1 MKTFISLLSLV
12 AVVYA
17 ALGLVL
23 YLFQGS
29 MVFLAN
35 MPGRALDATPDD
47 IGLTYEDVHIATSDG
62 ERLHGWYVP
71 AAAAR
76 GVLLFFHGNAGN
88 ISHRLESIAIFNRLG
103 LDVLI
108 VDYRGYGQSTGKPS
122 EKGTYRDAQAAW
134 AYLLEERGLAP
145 GRTVIFGRSL
155 GGAVTAWLGSQLPEN
170 AAPAAVIIESSFSS
184 GVDMARR
191 LYPIYPA
198 RLLTRLKYPVV
209 EYVARLRSPVLVV
222 HSRDDEIIP
231 LSMGRAIYDAAPAPK
246 SFLELRG
253 DHNAGF
259 WISREAYMA
268 GLGEFLDSVLGPA
281 RAAGEGSASIEG
293 G

>member
-1 MKTFISLLSLV
+1 MRTLITLLAGIGV
-12 AVVYA
+12 IYVVLG
-17 ALGLVL
+17 ALL
-23 YLFQGS
+23 YFLQGS
-29 MVFLAN
+29 LVFLAN
-35 MPGRALDATPDD
+35 MPGRALDATPGD

-108 VDYRGYGQSTGKPS
+108 VDYRGYGQSTGKPG

-145 GRTVIFGRSL
+145 GRTVVFGRSL
-155 GGAVTAWLGSQLPEN
+155 GGAVGAWLASQLPGDE
-170 AAPAAVIIESSFSS
+170 APAAVIIESSFSS
-184 GVDMARR
+184 GADMARR
-191 LYPIYPA
+191 LYPIFPA
-198 RLLTRLKYPVV
+198 TLLTRLEYPVV

-231 LSMGRAIYDAAPAPK
+231 FPMGRAIYEAAPAPK

-259 WISREAYMA
+259 WISREAYTA
-268 GLGEFLDSVLGPA
+268 GLDGFLDSVLGPA
-281 RAAGEGSASIEG
+281 KAGEDSASIEDG
-293 G
+293 

>member
-1 MKTFISLLSLV
+1 MRALIILLAGLALIYV
-12 AVVYA
+12 
-17 ALGLVL
+17 ALGVAL

-35 MPGRALDATPDD
+35 LPGRALEATPAD
-47 IGLTYEDVHIATSDG
+47 IGLKYEDVRFDTADG

-71 AAAAR
+71 AVNAR

-88 ISHRLESIAIFNRLG
+88 ISHRLESIMIFNRLG

-108 VDYRGYGQSTGKPS
+108 VDYRGYGQSTGKPTES
-122 EKGTYRDAQAAW
+122 GTYRDAQAAW
-134 AYLLEERGLAP
+134 NYLLGERRASP
-145 GRTVIFGRSL
+145 GRIVIFGRSL
-155 GGAVTAWLGSQLPEN
+155 GGAVGAWLAAGLPVEQR
-170 AAPAAVIIESSFSS
+170 PAAVIIESSFTS
-184 GVDMARR
+184 GADMARR
-191 LYPIYPA
+191 LYPLFPA
-198 RLLTRLKYPVV
+198 RLLTRLKYTVA
-209 EYVARLRSPVLVV
+209 EYAARLPCPVLVV

-231 LSMGRAIYDAAPAPK
+231 FAMGQAIYAAAPQPK
-246 SFLELRG
+246 DFIELRG

-268 GLGEFLDSVLGPA
+268 GLDEFLNSVLGPA

>member
-1 MKTFISLLSLV
+1 MRTLITLLAGIGV
-12 AVVYA
+12 IYVVLG
-17 ALGLVL
+17 ALL
-23 YLFQGS
+23 YFLQGS
-29 MVFLAN
+29 LVFLAN
-35 MPGRALDATPDD
+35 MPGRALDATPGD

-108 VDYRGYGQSTGKPS
+108 VDYRGYGQSTGKPG

-145 GRTVIFGRSL
+145 GRTVVFGRSL
-155 GGAVTAWLGSQLPEN
+155 GGAVGAWLASQLPGDE
-170 AAPAAVIIESSFSS
+170 APAAVIIESSFSS
-184 GVDMARR
+184 GADMARR
-191 LYPIYPA
+191 LYPIFPA
-198 RLLTRLKYPVV
+198 RLLTRLEYPVV

-231 LSMGRAIYDAAPAPK
+231 FPMGRAIYEAAPAPK

-259 WISREAYMA
+259 WISREAYTA
-268 GLGEFLDSVLGPA
+268 GLDGFLDSVLGPA
-281 RAAGEGSASIEG
+281 KAGEDSASIEDG
-293 G
+293 

>member
-1 MKTFISLLSLV
+1 MRTLITLLAGIGV
-12 AVVYA
+12 IYVVLG
-17 ALGLVL
+17 ALL
-23 YLFQGS
+23 YFLQGS
-29 MVFLAN
+29 LVFLAN
-35 MPGRALDATPDD
+35 MPGRALDATPGD

-108 VDYRGYGQSTGKPS
+108 VDYRGYGQSTGKPG

-145 GRTVIFGRSL
+145 GRTVVFGRSL
-155 GGAVTAWLGSQLPEN
+155 GGAVGAWLASQLPGDE
-170 AAPAAVIIESSFSS
+170 APAAVIIESSFSS
-184 GVDMARR
+184 GADMARR
-191 LYPIYPA
+191 LYPIFPA
-198 RLLTRLKYPVV
+198 RLLTRLEYPVV

-231 LSMGRAIYDAAPAPK
+231 FPMGRAIYEAAPAPK

-259 WISREAYMA
+259 WISREAYTA
-268 GLGEFLDSVLGPA
+268 GLDGFLDSVLGPVQ
-281 RAAGEGSASIEG
+281 AAAEGSASIDG

>member
-1 MKTFISLLSLV
+1 MRTLITLLAGIGVIYVVLGASLYFL
-12 AVVYA
+12 
-17 ALGLVL
+17 
-23 YLFQGS
+23 QGS
-29 MVFLAN
+29 LVFLAN
-35 MPGRALDATPDD
+35 MPGRALDATPGD

-108 VDYRGYGQSTGKPS
+108 VDYRGYGQSTGKPG

-145 GRTVIFGRSL
+145 GRTVVFGRSL
-155 GGAVTAWLGSQLPEN
+155 GGAVGAWLASQLPGDE
-170 AAPAAVIIESSFSS
+170 APAAVIIESSFSS
-184 GVDMARR
+184 GADMARR
-191 LYPIYPA
+191 LYPIFPA
-198 RLLTRLKYPVV
+198 RLLTRLEYPVV

-231 LSMGRAIYDAAPAPK
+231 FPMGRAIYEAAPAPK

-259 WISREAYMA
+259 WISREAYTA
-268 GLGEFLDSVLGPA
+268 GLDGFLDSVLGPA
-281 RAAGEGSASIEG
+281 KAGEDSASIEDG
-293 G
+293 

>member
-1 MKTFISLLSLV
+1 MRTLITLLAGIGVIYVVLGASLYFL
-12 AVVYA
+12 
-17 ALGLVL
+17 
-23 YLFQGS
+23 QGS
-29 MVFLAN
+29 LVFLAN
-35 MPGRALDATPDD
+35 MPGRALDATPGD
-47 IGLTYEDVHIATSDG
+47 IGLAYEDVHIATSDG

-108 VDYRGYGQSTGKPS
+108 VDYRGYGQSTGKPG

-145 GRTVIFGRSL
+145 GRTVVFGRSL
-155 GGAVTAWLGSQLPEN
+155 GGAVGAWLASQLPGDE
-170 AAPAAVIIESSFSS
+170 APAAVIIESSFSS
-184 GVDMARR
+184 GADMARR
-191 LYPIYPA
+191 LYPIFPA
-198 RLLTRLKYPVV
+198 RLLTRLEYPVV

-231 LSMGRAIYDAAPAPK
+231 FPMGRAIYEAAPAPK

-259 WISREAYMA
+259 WISREAYTA
-268 GLGEFLDSVLGPA
+268 GLDGFLDSVLGPA
-281 RAAGEGSASIEG
+281 KAGEDSASIEDG
-293 G
+293 